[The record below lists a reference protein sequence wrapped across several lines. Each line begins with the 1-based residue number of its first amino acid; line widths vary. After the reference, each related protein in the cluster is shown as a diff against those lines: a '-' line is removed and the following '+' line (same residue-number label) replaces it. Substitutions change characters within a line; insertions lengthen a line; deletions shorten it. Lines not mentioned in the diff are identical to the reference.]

1 MFLKKLSL
9 LNFKGFDDLDL
20 FFETEDG
27 KVRKQTILLGQNG
40 TGKSNILKAIAI
52 VTSGGEAVL
61 DLLSNPDD
69 WVKQGK
75 QESIITATLVTQ
87 TNIERNIS
95 FKIRKGANRQEL
107 LKLNDSSLQDLDN
120 ALIHTNRNYFV
131 SGYGASRRHNS
142 NAEFYSS
149 KERFNISDRI
159 ASIFT
164 LFNPDAQLNSLTS
177 WAMNMDYRSNG
188 DELTIIKNTLNYFLE
203 GIKFHSIDKK
213 NKTILFSE
221 GKNLLKLESLSDGY
235 QNMAAWIGDLLF
247 RLSET
252 FNNYKSPLKARGLL
266 LIDEIDL
273 HLHPKW
279 QRKLLD
285 FINTKLP
292 NMQVIVTT
300 HSPLTAQQA
309 GDGELYALKKVKGKV
324 ELIPFIGN
332 PKKLLISQML
342 MSPVFGLETDESY
355 EVQKEKERYKTLK
368 SKSNRTVKEKN
379 ELDGIS
385 MELKCLPVQRSNSLL
400 SSDDKKLLRE
410 IKSAISKK

>member
-385 MELKCLPVQRSNSLL
+385 KELKGLPVQRSNSLL

>member
-159 ASIFT
+159 AT
-164 LFNPDAQLNSLTS
+164 L
-177 WAMNMDYRSNG
+177 
-188 DELTIIKNTLNYFLE
+188 
-203 GIKFHSIDKK
+203 
-213 NKTILFSE
+213 
-221 GKNLLKLESLSDGY
+221 
-235 QNMAAWIGDLLF
+235 
-247 RLSET
+247 
-252 FNNYKSPLKARGLL
+252 
-266 LIDEIDL
+266 
-273 HLHPKW
+273 
-279 QRKLLD
+279 
-285 FINTKLP
+285 LP
-292 NMQVIVTT
+292 
-300 HSPLTAQQA
+300 S
-309 GDGELYALKKVKGKV
+309 
-324 ELIPFIGN
+324 
-332 PKKLLISQML
+332 LIS
-342 MSPVFGLETDESY
+342 PIATPA
-355 EVQKEKERYKTLK
+355 T
-368 SKSNRTVKEKN
+368 
-379 ELDGIS
+379 
-385 MELKCLPVQRSNSLL
+385 
-400 SSDDKKLLRE
+400 
-410 IKSAISKK
+410 